1 VYETLR
7 TKKVKLQKNLNSSA
21 KFIEV
26 RLEDIARIESG
37 LVYWGTD
44 ALPQGYGPKGTR
56 LILAKALFPTGACWQ
71 EHTNFGLPDPLH
83 PLPYEGV
90 YEPLRPEPTSLT
102 KRLSKEVIPE
112 DLDSIYRDDPN
123 QCVWVPGDTLPTPKK
138 DDHGE
143 PTGEFERASVWTNV
157 VVPRR
162 GRPLIKP
169 ASSKEDPE
177 CLRNRAVHKPVKLK
191 EVKTHDEYDEEG
203 RTKRTNAYPPGDR
216 HRGWWACS
224 VLVPKEGTKL
234 QTLTKTEVIVICW
247 VQQMQDDEWIT
258 AWTITATN
266 TNTGADREIG
276 GGWWAAPLDEEEEN
290 EEEGN

>member
-1 VYETLR
+1 M
-7 TKKVKLQKNLNSSA
+7 VK
-21 KFIEV
+21 
-26 RLEDIARIESG
+26 LEDIARIESG

-56 LILAKALFPTGACWQ
+56 LILAKAMFPTGASWQ

-90 YEPLRPEPTSLT
+90 YDLLRPEPNSLA
-102 KRLSKEVIPE
+102 KRLTKEVIPE

-143 PTGEFERASVWTNV
+143 PTGEFERASVWTND

-169 ASSKEDPE
+169 TSSKEDPE
-177 CLRNRAVHKPVKLK
+177 CLRNRAVQKPVKLK

-266 TNTGADREIG
+266 TNTGVDREIG
-276 GGWWAAPLDEEEEN
+276 GGWWAAPLEEEEED